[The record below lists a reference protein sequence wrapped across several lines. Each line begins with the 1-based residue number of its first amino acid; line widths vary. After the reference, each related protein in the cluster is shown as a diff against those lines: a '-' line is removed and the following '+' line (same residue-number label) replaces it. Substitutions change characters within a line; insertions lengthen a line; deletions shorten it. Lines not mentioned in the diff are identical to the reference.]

1 LALKT
6 DSDLFEA
13 ASQTQ
18 AVWLEKNE
26 HFFSET
32 PIGETDRRDPEAKP
46 GITILGENM
55 ASHGLKLSK
64 YSVGTGDRFAHQAK
78 AQLRACVQATEGGV
92 EVIPVWNKSNREH
105 TIIGS
110 EPSSVRKAA
119 DSAVQA
125 LGWRLPYFCDAD
137 HITLETVERFFT
149 PCDFYTIDVAD
160 FIGHP
165 AAPEQIERFVKR
177 HPELLGQIQLEGAD
191 EAVEITP
198 ENLKRTAQKFL
209 AAVKKAGEVY
219 RRIENAKGAGNF
231 IPEVSMDETD
241 RAQSPAELLIILAA
255 IADEGIPVQTI
266 APKFSGRFN
275 KGVDYVG
282 DVAQFEREMDLDVA
296 AIAYAIRQYGLPQN
310 LKLSVHSGSDKFSIY
325 PAIHATMQKFDSGVH
340 LKTAGTTWLEELIGL
355 AEAGGDG
362 LALAKEIYFE
372 AFAHRDELCAPYA
385 TVIDIDPA
393 ALPLPDEVRGWSSEE
408 YVAALRHVRGSA
420 YNSSLRQLL
429 HVGFKVAA
437 KMGGRYLDLLEAN
450 EEVIAKNVTQN
461 LYDRHI
467 APVFLGCRA

>member
-1 LALKT
+1 M
-6 DSDLFEA
+6 
-13 ASQTQ
+13 
-18 AVWLEKNE
+18 
-26 HFFSET
+26 
-32 PIGETDRRDPEAKP
+32 
-46 GITILGENM
+46 EN
-55 ASHGLKLSK
+55 HGLKLDK

-78 AQLRACVQATEGGV
+78 AQLQACVLALDCGV

-105 TIIGS
+105 SIIGS
-110 EPSSVRKAA
+110 EPSAVRTAVDAA
-119 DSAVQA
+119 VKA

-137 HITLETVERFFT
+137 HSTLETVGRFIA

-160 FIGHP
+160 FIGQP
-165 AAPEQIERFVKR
+165 ATAIDVDGFVSR
-177 HPELLGQIQLEGAD
+177 HPELLGRIQMAGVD
-191 EAVEITP
+191 EEFEITT
-198 ENLKRTAQKFL
+198 EILKETALKFL
-209 AAVKKAGEVY
+209 AAVQKAGEVY
-219 RRIENAKGAGNF
+219 RAIEGAKGAANF

-241 RAQSPAELLIILAA
+241 RAQSPVELLIILAA

-282 DVAQFEREMDLDVA
+282 DLAQFEREMSLDVA
-296 AIAYAIRQYGLPQN
+296 AIAYAVRQYGLPEN

-325 PAIHATMQKFDSGVH
+325 PAIHRTMQRFNAGIH

-362 LALAKEIYFE
+362 LALCKEIYGE

-385 TVIDIDPA
+385 TVIDIDRA
-393 ALPLPDEVRGWSSEE
+393 RLPSPSNVGAWSSHQFTS
-408 YVAALRHVRGSA
+408 ALRHVQGYAA

-437 KMGGRYLDLLEAN
+437 KMGKRYTDLLEAN
-450 EEVIAKNVTQN
+450 ETLIAKNVTEN
-461 LYDRHI
+461 LFDRHI
-467 APVFLGCRA
+467 APVFLSRSA